1 MYKPLA
7 QIQNQKSKIPA
18 ILNIAELMPALF
30 NQILTFCPLTVSC
43 VYLRKTA
50 NRPEKQSHFWFSRAI
65 EVHTALIMMNN
76 PELTDSLMLY
86 WKQCEVF
93 GGQDGFRKY
102 DYE

>member
-1 MYKPLA
+1 
-7 QIQNQKSKIPA
+7 
-18 ILNIAELMPALF
+18 MPALF
-30 NQILTFCPLTVSC
+30 NQILTFCPFTVSC

-65 EVHTALIMMNN
+65 EVHTALITMNN